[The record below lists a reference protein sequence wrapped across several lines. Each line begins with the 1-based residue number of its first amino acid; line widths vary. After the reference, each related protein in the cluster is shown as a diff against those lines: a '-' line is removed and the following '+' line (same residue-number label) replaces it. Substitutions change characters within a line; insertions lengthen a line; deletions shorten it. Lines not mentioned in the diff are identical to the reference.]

1 MRTAKRSN
9 GSWVATYSMALLF
22 VSLAGPARA
31 QNWQVV
37 WSDEFNGAQGTLPDQ
52 TKWSYDDPAA
62 GRYNSE
68 QEIYCGL
75 ATSAGQTGVCANWQ
89 QNAQMDGQGHLVIEA
104 INSGQGWTSAR
115 LLTMGKFSFTYGRV
129 EASIKL
135 PTGQGVWPA
144 FWLLG
149 IGNNWPATGE
159 IDVMENILNAQLG
172 PTRSQS
178 TIHGPGYSGAG
189 GIGHTYTFPAGQE
202 IDTAY
207 HIYGMVWSQN
217 LIQFFVDDYTR
228 PFASVS
234 PANLP
239 GGTTWVFNDPF
250 FMILNLAMGGS
261 WPGNTDATTP
271 NPALMLVDY
280 VRVYAAAPV
289 SISTTHIG
297 NFAQGQNGATYTVTV
312 SNSAAAA
319 ATSGTVTVTETV
331 PAGLTLVSMAGTGW
345 SCSNNTCTRGD
356 ALNPGSSFP
365 PITVT
370 VNVAVNAPTQVTNQ
384 VSASVGSSTVEA
396 SGSDATTITPV
407 VVPPAPVLGAPSNGA
422 TGVSMTPTLTW
433 TASGG
438 ATSYDVYFGTLAAP
452 SLATTTTSTS
462 YSPAGLSYETLYYW
476 QIVARNIAGTASSA
490 TWSFTTGAPVG
501 ALRFVPVTPC
511 RVVDTRRSEGTFGGP
526 TMGDNSSRSFAIP
539 QSGCGIPATAQA
551 YSLNVTVV
559 PEGPLPFLTLWPTGQ
574 PQAFVST
581 LNSFA
586 GLVVANAAIVPA
598 GTGGAVSVYVTN
610 ATDVILDINGYFDS
624 PGSAATSYSFY
635 PATPCR
641 VADTRW
647 TAGQFGGPSFASG
660 QTRDFP
666 IPVSPCAVPAAAKAY
681 SLNVTVVP
689 AGYLGYLTTWPTGEA
704 QPNVSTLNSW
714 TGKVVA
720 NAALVPA
727 GTNESISVFV
737 QDPTDVI
744 LDINGYFGLPGSPGA
759 LFFYPVTPCRVADT
773 RHPDGIFGGPKMAAE
788 TTRSFAIPAGGCG
801 IPATAAA
808 YSMNVTV
815 VPDGMLSYLTAWPT
829 GSAQPL
835 VSTLNSFDGAV
846 VANAAIVPAG
856 TDGAINLYVTHP
868 TQVILDINGYF
879 AP

>member
-1 MRTAKRSN
+1 MRSN
-9 GSWVATYSMALLF
+9 TSWVATCSMALLWL
-22 VSLAGPARA
+22 SLAGPARA

-37 WSDEFNGAQGTLPDQ
+37 WADEFNGAQGTLPDQ

-62 GRYNSE
+62 GRYNAE

-75 ATSAGQTGVCANWQ
+75 ATAAGQTGVCANWQ
-89 QNAQMDGQGHLVIEA
+89 QNAQTDGQGHLVISA
-104 INSGQGWTSAR
+104 INSGTATNPAWTSAR

-135 PTGQGVWPA
+135 PSGKGVWPA

-149 IGNNWPATGE
+149 IANNWPASGE
-159 IDVMENILNAQLG
+159 IDIMENVLNGLG

-178 TIHGPGYSGAG
+178 TIHGPGYSGGG
-189 GIGHTYTFPAGQE
+189 GIGHTYTFPPGQE
-202 IDTAY
+202 IDTGY
-207 HIYGMVWSQN
+207 HVYGMIWSEN
-217 LIQFFVDDYTR
+217 LIQFYVDDSTA

-239 GGTTWVFNDPF
+239 GGTTWVYNGPF
-250 FMILNLAMGGS
+250 YMILNLAMGGN

-289 SISTTHIG
+289 GVSMTHAG
-297 NFAQGQNGATYTVTV
+297 DFVQGQTGATYTVTV
-312 SNSAAAA
+312 SNAAAAA
-319 ATSGTVTVTETV
+319 ATSGTVTVTGSV
-331 PAGLTLVSMAGTGW
+331 PTGLTLVSMAGTGW
-345 SCSNNTCTRGD
+345 SCSSNTCTRSD

-365 PITVT
+365 PITAT

-384 VSASVGSSTVEA
+384 VSVSVGSSTVQA
-396 SGSDATTITPV
+396 SASDVTTITPV
-407 VVPPAPVLGAPSNGA
+407 VAPLAPALVSPANGA
-422 TGVSMTPTLTW
+422 SAVSMTPTLTW

-452 SLATTTTSTS
+452 PLATTTTATT
-462 YSPAGLSYETLYYW
+462 YTPAGLNAGTLYYW
-476 QIVARNIAGTASSA
+476 QIVARNSAGTASSA
-490 TWSFTTGAPVG
+490 TWSFTTGARAG

-511 RVVDTRRSEGTFGGP
+511 RVVDTRQPGGPFGGP
-526 TMGDNSSRSFAIP
+526 TITDDSVRSFTIP
-539 QSGCGIPATAQA
+539 QSGCGIPPTSQA

-559 PEGPLPFLTLWPTGQ
+559 PKGPLPFLTLWPAGQ
-574 PQAFVST
+574 PRALVST
-581 LNSFA
+581 LNAFS
-586 GLVVANAAIVPA
+586 GNVVANAAIVPA
-598 GTGGAVSVYVTN
+598 GTNGAVSVYVTN

-624 PGSAATSYSFY
+624 PDSPVTSYSFY

-641 VADTRW
+641 VADTRGA
-647 TAGQFGGPSFASG
+647 TGQFGGPSMTNG
-660 QTRDFP
+660 QKRDFP
-666 IPVSPCAVPAAAKAY
+666 IPVSPCAVPASAKAY
-681 SLNVTVVP
+681 SLNITVVP
-689 AGYLGYLTTWPTGEA
+689 AGYLGYLTTWPTGEPQA
-704 QPNVSTLNSW
+704 NVSTLNSW

-737 QDPTDVI
+737 SNPTNVI
-744 LDINGYFGLPGSPGA
+744 LDINGYFSQPGSQGA
-759 LFFYPVTPCRVADT
+759 LFFYPVTPCRVVDT
-773 RHPDGIFGGPKMAAE
+773 RNPNGDFGGPKMAAQ
-788 TTRSFAIPAGGCG
+788 TARSFPVPAGACG

-815 VPDGMLSYLTAWPT
+815 VPDGQLSYLTAWPA
-829 GSAQPL
+829 GLAQPL

-856 TDGAINLYVTHP
+856 TNGAISLYVTHP